1 MMATTSTARGG
12 IALISAGI
20 YQWTPLK
27 GACLQHCQSLLQ
39 FISQHWRPGTTGAFR
54 MGWEHGLYC
63 LGCCWIL
70 MCLLFVGGVMNLLWI
85 AGLAL
90 FVLLEKVLASRWVP
104 VAGGVILVILG
115 TLVLASPG

>member
-1 MMATTSTARGG
+1 
-12 IALISAGI
+12 
-20 YQWTPLK
+20 
-27 GACLQHCQSLLQ
+27 
-39 FISQHWRPGTTGAFR
+39 
-54 MGWEHGLYC
+54 
-63 LGCCWIL
+63 